1 MWRGAAQTE
10 VLSASVDAVRIRP
23 CARATARGRE
33 PRRGKRAQKRPVSAS
48 ARERSSGSACRDDAE
63 RVGDAGGRLLCVGQ
77 TPDTLRPVA
86 GGRWPVAGG
95 RWPVAGGRWPVA
107 GGRWPVAGGRWPVAG
122 GRWPVAG
129 GRWPVANYT
138 RVCREP
144 LSSAG
149 SQAVGT
155 GRSRGQSGSQGIVNV
170 PCAAADAVTSEYSQ
184 HGGPSPRLRAQTRC
198 SPRLRHDRAQRPS
211 PEPFIVSG
219 CHTAT
224 PNASL
229 CVNLSYD

>member
-63 RVGDAGGRLLCVGQ
+63 RVGVREAGCCASARRL
-77 TPDTLRPVA
+77 THF
-86 GGRWPVAGG
+86 
-95 RWPVAGGRWPVA
+95 
-107 GGRWPVAGGRWPVAG
+107 
-122 GRWPVAG
+122 

-138 RVCREP
+138 RVCRGP

-155 GRSRGQSGSQGIVNV
+155 GRSRGQSASQGIVDV
-170 PCAAADAVTSEYSQ
+170 PCAAADAVTLEYSQ
-184 HGGPSPRLRAQTRC
+184 HGGPSPRLRAQTRR
-198 SPRLRHDRAQRPS
+198 SPRLRDDRAQRPS
-211 PEPFIVSG
+211 RGAVHRLRMPHGDAERIPRR
-219 CHTAT
+219 
-224 PNASL
+224 
-229 CVNLSYD
+229 